1 MQDSC
6 VAVLRVISLSTRFR
20 WLRMWGVVIFNLSVL
35 TVAFAQAGQ
44 PNILLIY
51 ADDLG
56 YGETSIQGC
65 KDIPTPNIDSIA
77 KNGVRCTQGYVAAT
91 YCSPSRAGLL
101 TGKYPTRFGHEFNAI
116 TRMHGLSLSE
126 KTLADRLR
134 SEGYATAIIGKWHLG
149 NLPKYRPNQRGF
161 DEFYGTLG
169 NTPFY
174 HPTNF
179 IDTKTSDL
187 IARIEDPE
195 FYTTDKYAE
204 RALDWLERNHSKP
217 WFLYLPFNAQ
227 HAPLQAP
234 QKYLDRFPHI
244 ADEKRKMFAAM
255 MVGMDD
261 AIGRVLE
268 KIRSIQQEENTLIFF
283 IADNGGPTQS
293 TTSRNDPLRGFKM
306 TTFEG
311 GPRVPFFVQW
321 KGHLPAGKTYEL
333 PVMNLDVVPTCM
345 AALGKPVESNES
357 IDGVDIIPFLRGD
370 DPRRPH
376 TTMYWRFG
384 EQWAVRHGDWKLVV
398 SKGGSGTPEL
408 YNLAEDVGERNNL
421 ASKETDRVLE
431 LQKLFDTWNGQQAE
445 PTVKDEPANPNAK
458 KTNAKKTKSNKAA

>member
-1 MQDSC
+1 M
-6 VAVLRVISLSTRFR
+6 
-20 WLRMWGVVIFNLSVL
+20 GVVAILCLIAL
-35 TVAFAQAGQ
+35 TVTFAQAGP

-56 YGETSIQGC
+56 YGETGVQGC

-77 KNGVRCTQGYVAAT
+77 NNGVRCTQGYVAAT

-179 IDTKTSDL
+179 IDTKRSDL

-204 RALDWLERNHSKP
+204 RALDWLERNQSKP

-234 QKYLDRFPHI
+234 QKYLDRFPNI

-255 MVGMDD
+255 MAGMDD

-293 TTSRNDPLRGFKM
+293 TTSRNAPLRGFKM

-321 KGHLPAGKTYEL
+321 KGHIPAGKTYGY
-333 PVMNLDVVPTCM
+333 PVMNLDVLPTCM

-357 IDGVDIIPFLRGD
+357 IDGVDIVPFLRGD

-398 SKGGSGTPEL
+398 SKGGSGSPEL

-421 ASKETDRVLE
+421 SSKETDRVLE

-445 PTVKDEPANPNAK
+445 PTVKDEPAKP
-458 KTNAKKTKSNKAA
+458 NAKKTKSNKAA

>member
-6 VAVLRVISLSTRFR
+6 VAVPRVISLSTRFR

-458 KTNAKKTKSNKAA
+458 KNNAKKTKSNKAA

>member
-1 MQDSC
+1 MQILC
-6 VAVLRVISLSTRFR
+6 VTNARGVSRSLRLEWICFGIGLSLC
-20 WLRMWGVVIFNLSVL
+20 LSAL
-35 TVAFAQAGQ
+35 QTAFAEGGK

-56 YGETSIQGC
+56 YGETGVQGC

-77 KNGVRCTQGYVAAT
+77 INGVRCTQGYVAAT

-134 SEGYATAIIGKWHLG
+134 SEGYATAVIGKWHLG
-149 NLPKYRPNQRGF
+149 NLPRYRPTQRGF
-161 DEFYGTLG
+161 DEFFGTLG
-169 NTPFY
+169 NTPFF

-179 IDTKTSDL
+179 MDTRASDS
-187 IARIEDPE
+187 ITPIEDPE

-204 RALDWLERNHSKP
+204 RALDWLERNQTKP

-234 QKYLDRFPHI
+234 QKYLDRFPNI
-244 ADEKRKMFAAM
+244 ANEKRRMFAAM
-255 MVGMDD
+255 MAGMDD

-268 KIRSIQQEENTLIFF
+268 KIRMIQQEEKTLVFF
-283 IADNGGPTQS
+283 IADNGGPTQA

-321 KGHLPAGKTYEL
+321 KGHLPAGTTYDF
-333 PVMNLDVVPTCM
+333 PVMNLDVLPTCM
-345 AALGKPVESNES
+345 AALGAPVESSES
-357 IDGVDIIPFLRGD
+357 IDGVDLVPFLRGD
-370 DPRRPH
+370 DSNRPH
-376 TTMYWRFG
+376 ATMYWRFG

-398 SKGGSGTPEL
+398 ARGGSGSPEL

-421 ASKETDRVLE
+421 ASREPARVLE
-431 LQKLFDTWNGQQAE
+431 LQKLFDAWNAQQAE
-445 PTVKDEPANPNAK
+445 PTVKDEPAKPNAK
-458 KTNAKKTKSNKAA
+458 KTKANKAA

>member
-6 VAVLRVISLSTRFR
+6 ITVPRVISLSTRLR
-20 WLRMWGVVIFNLSVL
+20 WIRMGVVGMLYLSVL
-35 TVAFAQAGQ
+35 TVAFAQAGP

-204 RALDWLERNHSKP
+204 RALDWLERNQSKP

-345 AALGKPVESNES
+345 AALGKPVEPNES
-357 IDGVDIIPFLRGD
+357 IDGVDIVPFLRGD
-370 DPRRPH
+370 DPSRPH
-376 TTMYWRFG
+376 VTMYWRFG